1 MKNGNKYKAIV
12 IGSSAGGMEALR
24 TVLSVLPESFE
35 IPILISQHL
44 SPSSDNYIT
53 QYLNKLCKLE
63 VKEADEKENI
73 QVGKVYFAPPNFHL
87 LVEKDKTLS
96 LSTDSRVNFARPSID
111 VMFETAAWA
120 YGSSLIGI
128 VLTGANFDGSNGL
141 KIIKDFGGLTIV
153 QDPKTAHTP
162 TMPEFAIAATKVD
175 HILPINKIGEF
186 LTGL

>member
-1 MKNGNKYKAIV
+1 MKTESKYKAIV
-12 IGSSAGGMEALR
+12 IGSSAGGMDALR
-24 TVLSVLPESFE
+24 IILSALPEDFSL
-35 IPILISQHL
+35 PILIVQHV

-53 QYLNKLCKLE
+53 KYLDKLCKLNI
-63 VKEADEKENI
+63 KEADEKENI

-87 LVEKDKTLS
+87 LVEKDNTLS

-111 VMFETAAWA
+111 ILFETAAWA

-153 QDPKTAHTP
+153 QDPKTAFSP
-162 TMPEFAIAATKVD
+162 TMPKCAIAATKVD
-175 HILPINKIGEF
+175 HILPIDKIGEF
-186 LTGL
+186 LSSL

>member
-1 MKNGNKYKAIV
+1 MKTKNKYKAIV

-24 TVLSVLPESFE
+24 KILSVLPKNFSF
-35 IPILISQHL
+35 PIIIVQHI

-53 QYLNKLCKLE
+53 EYLDKLCKLK
-63 VKEADEKENI
+63 VKEADEKEKI

-111 VMFETAAWA
+111 ILFETAAWTF
-120 YGSSLIGI
+120 GSSLIGI

-153 QDPKTAHTP
+153 QDPKTAHSAI
-162 TMPEFAIAATKVD
+162 MPEYAIAATKVD
-175 HILPINKIGEF
+175 HILPIDRIGEF
-186 LTGL
+186 LADL

>member
-1 MKNGNKYKAIV
+1 METENKYKVIV

-24 TVLSVLPESFE
+24 KILSVLPENFNL
-35 IPILISQHL
+35 PIIIVQHI

-53 QYLNKLCKLE
+53 KYLDKLCKLE

-87 LVEKDKTLS
+87 LVERDKTLS

-111 VMFETAAWA
+111 ILFETAAWA

-128 VLTGANFDGSNGL
+128 ILTGANFDGSSGL

-153 QDPKTAHTP
+153 QDPKTAHSA
-162 TMPEFAIAATKVD
+162 TMPEYAIASTKVD
-175 HILPINKIGEF
+175 HILPIDKIGEF
-186 LTGL
+186 LSGL